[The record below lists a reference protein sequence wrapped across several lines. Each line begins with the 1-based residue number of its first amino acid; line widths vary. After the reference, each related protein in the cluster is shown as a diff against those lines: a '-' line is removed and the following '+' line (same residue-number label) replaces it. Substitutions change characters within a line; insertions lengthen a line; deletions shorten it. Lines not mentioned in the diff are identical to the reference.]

1 MPDLAVRL
9 LLSAA
14 RACQQQADTLHE
26 TLTRVHGATPGPD
39 APCNRDDR
47 VLNTMVRAQARRQLW
62 GDYVL
67 TALSMGV
74 HVADHVRALGL
85 LLTHVREQG
94 APVYAH
100 AALTRGAVE
109 SASWLWWLLAEGEPF
124 ATRLGRG
131 VAFLVE
137 DATLAIKA
145 AQQVP
150 SASYMA
156 APGDSIKRLR
166 QALLDRLEDARIE
179 TIADRSGTRL
189 KGVRVVR
196 GGEETSTGTKVS
208 TLVPEA
214 FGDLPALY
222 NLLSGT
228 AHARAW
234 GLSDSM
240 SMHADETAWSANV
253 IDVSASALTGLLA
266 AQRAGAMFATYR
278 GFPDDSGVAHM
289 RDLHA
294 NFDQQVVRYAR
305 AAGLLTGVGPVT
317 GLLA

>member
-1 MPDLAVRL
+1 MPDPAMRL

-14 RACQQQADTLHE
+14 RACQQQADTLQQ
-26 TLTRVHGATPGPD
+26 TLTRVHDATPAPD
-39 APCNRDDR
+39 AWCNRDDR
-47 VLNTMVRAQARRQLW
+47 ALNTMVRAQARRQIW
-62 GDYVL
+62 RDCVL
-67 TALSMGV
+67 TAMSMGV

-137 DATLAIKA
+137 DATLAIRA

-150 SASYMA
+150 SAAYMA
-156 APGDSIKRLR
+156 APVDGIKRRR

-179 TIADRSGTRL
+179 TIADRPGTRL

-196 GGEETSTGTKVS
+196 DGEETSTGTKVS
-208 TLVPEA
+208 TLVTEA
-214 FGDLPALY
+214 FADLPALY
-222 NLLSGT
+222 DLLSGT

-240 SMHADETAWSANV
+240 SMHGDEAAWSANV

-278 GFPDDSGVAHM
+278 GFPDDPGVAHM
-289 RDLHA
+289 RDQHT
-294 NFDQQVVRYAR
+294 NFDQEMVRYGR
-305 AAGLLTGVGPVT
+305 AAGLLAGMGPVT
-317 GLLA
+317 GFLD